1 MSNVLQSE
9 ILLSTILNS
18 VTEAAMALD
27 SQYNVIFINDLA
39 KEILGVKRE
48 DNIIGKNVYEVWP
61 DAPDDVRFVEK
72 TVRDKEEYYVKAM
85 PYKWGKYDKYLDI
98 RTTILEHQA
107 EFLGA
112 AVFFMD
118 VSDTI
123 AIQRELS
130 ERVEELS
137 ATLIPLKNK
146 VALLPI
152 YWMPGQSGLTLERTL
167 KQVTEKTVKSLIID
181 LSTVREPDAEFLDSL
196 KKAKQALGL
205 LGVEVLISGV
215 RPDTARKWVEI
226 ETAFND
232 FKFINNVSTGLNRLI
247 N

>member
-1 MSNVLQSE
+1 MSSVVQSE
-9 ILLSTILNS
+9 ILLSTMLNS

-27 SQYNVIFINDLA
+27 TQYNVIFINDLA
-39 KEILGVKRE
+39 KEILGVKNVHVKGR
-48 DNIIGKNVYEVWP
+48 NVYDVWP

-72 TVRDKEEYYVKAM
+72 TVRDREEYYVKAM
-85 PYKWGKYDKYLDI
+85 PYKWGKYNKYLDI
-98 RTTILEHQA
+98 RTSILEHQS

-112 AVFFMD
+112 AVYFMD
-118 VSDTI
+118 VTDTI
-123 AIQRELS
+123 AIQKELND
-130 ERVEELS
+130 RIEELS

-152 YWMPGQSGLTLERTL
+152 YWAPGQTGLKLERTL

-181 LSTVREPDAEFLDSL
+181 LSTVKEPDAEFLESL

-215 RPDTARKWVEI
+215 RPEMARKWVET
-226 ETAFND
+226 ETAFDD
-232 FKFINNVSTGLNRLI
+232 FKFINNVSTGLNRFI
-247 N
+247 D

>member
-1 MSNVLQSE
+1 MSSMVQSE
-9 ILLSTILNS
+9 ILLSTMLNS

-27 SQYNVIFINDLA
+27 PQYNVIFINDLA
-39 KEILGVKRE
+39 KEILGVKN
-48 DNIIGKNVYEVWP
+48 DNVKGRNVYDVWP

-85 PYKWGKYDKYLDI
+85 PYKWGKYDKFLDI
-98 RTTILEHQA
+98 RTSILEHQT
-107 EFLGA
+107 EFMGA
-112 AVFFMD
+112 AVYFMD
-118 VSDTI
+118 VTETI
-123 AIQRELS
+123 AIQNELNH
-130 ERVEELS
+130 RIEELS

-152 YWMPGQSGLTLERTL
+152 YWTPGQSGLKLERTL

-181 LSTVREPDAEFLDSL
+181 LSTVREPDAEFIESL

-215 RPDTARKWVEI
+215 RPEMARKWVET
-226 ETAFND
+226 ETALDD
-232 FKFINNVSTGLNRLI
+232 FRFINSVSTGLNRFI
-247 N
+247 D

>member
-1 MSNVLQSE
+1 MSSVVQSE
-9 ILLSTILNS
+9 ILLSTMLNS

-27 SQYNVIFINDLA
+27 PQYNVIFINDMA
-39 KEILGVKRE
+39 KEILGVDG
-48 DNIIGKNVYEVWP
+48 DNVIGRSAYDVWP

-85 PYKWGKYDKYLDI
+85 PYKWGKYNKYLDI
-98 RTTILEHQA
+98 RTSIIEHEA

-118 VSDTI
+118 VTDTI
-123 AIQRELS
+123 SIQSELS
-130 ERVEELS
+130 DRIEELS

-152 YWMPGQSGLTLERTL
+152 YWVPGQSGLKLERTL

-181 LSTVREPDAEFLDSL
+181 LSTVRDPDFEFIESL

-215 RPDTARKWVEI
+215 RPELARKWVET
-226 ETAFND
+226 ETAYDD
-232 FKFINNVSTGLNRLI
+232 FKFINNVSTGLNTFI
-247 N
+247 D

>member
-1 MSNVLQSE
+1 MSSVVQSE
-9 ILLSTILNS
+9 IFLSTMLNS

-27 SQYNVIFINDLA
+27 PQYNVIFINDLA
-39 KEILGVKRE
+39 KEILGVKN
-48 DNIIGKNVYEVWP
+48 DNVKGRNVYDVWP

-98 RTTILEHQA
+98 RTSILEHKSK
-107 EFLGA
+107 FMGA
-112 AVFFMD
+112 AVYFMD
-118 VSDTI
+118 VTDTI
-123 AIQRELS
+123 SIQKELN
-130 ERVEELS
+130 ERIDELS

-152 YWMPGQSGLTLERTL
+152 YWAPGQSGLKLERTL

-181 LSTVREPDAEFLDSL
+181 LSTVREPDAEFIESL

-215 RPDTARKWVEI
+215 RPEMARKWVET
-226 ETAFND
+226 ETALD
-232 FKFINNVSTGLNRLI
+232 DLKFINNVITGLNRYI
-247 N
+247 D

>member
-1 MSNVLQSE
+1 MSSVVQSE
-9 ILLSTILNS
+9 IFLSTMLNS

-27 SQYNVIFINDLA
+27 PQYNVIFINDLA
-39 KEILGVKRE
+39 KEILGVKN
-48 DNIIGKNVYEVWP
+48 DNVKGRNVYDVWP

-85 PYKWGKYDKYLDI
+85 PYKWGKFDKYLDI
-98 RTTILEHQA
+98 RTSILEHKSK
-107 EFLGA
+107 FMGA
-112 AVFFMD
+112 AVYFME
-118 VSDTI
+118 VTDTI
-123 AIQRELS
+123 SIQKELNQ
-130 ERVEELS
+130 RIDELS

-152 YWMPGQSGLTLERTL
+152 YWAPGQSGLKLERTL

-181 LSTVREPDAEFLDSL
+181 LSTVREPDAEFIESL

-215 RPDTARKWVEI
+215 RPEMARKWVET
-226 ETAFND
+226 ETALD
-232 FKFINNVSTGLNRLI
+232 DLKFINNVITGLNRYI
-247 N
+247 D